1 MIIMKKLS
9 FSAFLLLVFLLS
21 GCSYL
26 ENLNYDREI
35 EHVVIDN
42 GDTICEYVK
51 GVRINCYKK
60 NESEENYETQKI

>member
-1 MIIMKKLS
+1 MKKLT
-9 FSAFLLLVFLLS
+9 FSAFLLGVFLLS
-21 GCSYL
+21 GCSYFK
-26 ENLNYDREI
+26 NFDYNHEI

-42 GDTICEYVK
+42 GDSICEYVK

>member
-1 MIIMKKLS
+1 MKKLLIS
-9 FSAFLLLVFLLS
+9 TFLLQVFLLC

-26 ENLNYDREI
+26 KDFDYNHEI

-42 GDTICEYVK
+42 GDSICEYVK

-60 NESEENYETQKI
+60 IESEVENDKKI

>member
-1 MIIMKKLS
+1 M
-9 FSAFLLLVFLLS
+9 S

-26 ENLNYDREI
+26 KGFDYNHEI

-42 GDTICEYVK
+42 GDSICEYVK

-60 NESEENYETQKI
+60 NESEENNETQKI